1 MALSTFPFVFI
12 ILKQILPSIG
22 AFGFKIPPTI
32 QGKQYF
38 QLKCRVHE
46 RLIGFRNFAHECL
59 ENTTKC
65 FLKTTMDFVIGIG
78 SKEPKHRFSWG
89 LILDKLQLRSIL
101 YPLSQQKV
109 SWISHIRRLES
120 SSTGSSFPAE
130 MYAVLF
136 QFSLYTLTLLNQC
149 HSLTLRIMLL
159 VNVNLAY
166 SAIPFSLSGNKV
178 ESLYIHFYAKDHR
191 KKIRQAKYADG
202 KPWKY
207 FFKPRKRLFC

>member
-1 MALSTFPFVFI
+1 MGEQYDKFGEGRKHVSFRNKINVNRKDFKDMALSTFPFVFI

-32 QGKQYF
+32 QGKQCF

-46 RLIGFRNFAHECL
+46 SRLIGFHNFAHECL

-78 SKEPKHRFSWG
+78 SKEPNHRFSWG

-109 SWISHIRRLES
+109 S
-120 SSTGSSFPAE
+120 
-130 MYAVLF
+130 
-136 QFSLYTLTLLNQC
+136 
-149 HSLTLRIMLL
+149 
-159 VNVNLAY
+159 
-166 SAIPFSLSGNKV
+166 
-178 ESLYIHFYAKDHR
+178 
-191 KKIRQAKYADG
+191 
-202 KPWKY
+202 
-207 FFKPRKRLFC
+207 

>member
-1 MALSTFPFVFI
+1 MINLVRGENTFPFERKLMSTEKISRIWLCPLFPLFLSYKNKFCQALV
-12 ILKQILPSIG
+12 LLDS
-22 AFGFKIPPTI
+22 IPPTI

-109 SWISHIRRLES
+109 S
-120 SSTGSSFPAE
+120 
-130 MYAVLF
+130 
-136 QFSLYTLTLLNQC
+136 
-149 HSLTLRIMLL
+149 
-159 VNVNLAY
+159 
-166 SAIPFSLSGNKV
+166 
-178 ESLYIHFYAKDHR
+178 
-191 KKIRQAKYADG
+191 
-202 KPWKY
+202 
-207 FFKPRKRLFC
+207 